1 MSYVLALGLQ
11 NNKNI
16 FEHSKQ
22 VVQTAE
28 QILSNILF

>member
-1 MSYVLALGLQ
+1 MLAPGLQ

-16 FEHSKQ
+16 FEHSRQ

-28 QILSNILF
+28 QIFSNIPFWN